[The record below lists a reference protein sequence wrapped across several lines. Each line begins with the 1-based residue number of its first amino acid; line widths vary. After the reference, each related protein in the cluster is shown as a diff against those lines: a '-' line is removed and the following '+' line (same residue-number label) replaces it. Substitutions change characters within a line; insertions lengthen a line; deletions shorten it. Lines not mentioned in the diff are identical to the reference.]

1 MSSFEDKIVL
11 CIEEMLTKN
20 QVRIMQVF
28 AGRITEQF
36 SMREVAKIL
45 NKDSSLVRRATL
57 PLIEQDLLS
66 QVKNKQLVLN
76 YKSNHQELA
85 YVEYL
90 RSKDFFS
97 KSRNRN
103 IEQFANE
110 VITTVQDDD
119 FVLLVF
125 GSAITSEKP
134 GDIDILLIV
143 KDIQQV
149 EPNEKI
155 LFNVARNFHSV
166 TFDINVV
173 CFASVYEMLSTR
185 DQLNVMNEIL
195 NKHVILYGAETFYR
209 LLAKGRK

>member
-1 MSSFEDKIVL
+1 MSSCEDKKVFIV
-11 CIEEMLTKN
+11 LTKN
-20 QVRIMQVF
+20 QARIMQVF
-28 AGRITEQF
+28 TCRITEQF

-45 NKDSSLVRRATL
+45 NKDSSLVRRAMM
-57 PLIEQDLLS
+57 PLIEQGFLN

-76 YKSNHQELA
+76 YRSNHQELS

-90 RSKDFFS
+90 RSNDFLDNPKN
-97 KSRNRN
+97 KS
-103 IEQFANE
+103 IEQFTKEAINIIQE
-110 VITTVQDDD
+110 DS

-125 GSAITSEKP
+125 GSAVISDKP

-155 LFNVARNFHSV
+155 LYNVARNYHSV
-166 TFDINVV
+166 KFDINVV
-173 CFASVYEMLSTR
+173 CFASVYEMLASR
-185 DQLNVMNEIL
+185 EQLNVMNEVL
-195 NKHVILYGAETFYR
+195 NKHIIMHGAETFYR

>member
-1 MSSFEDKIVL
+1 
-11 CIEEMLTKN
+11 MLTKN
-20 QVRIMQVF
+20 QARILQVF

-57 PLIEQDLLS
+57 PLIDQGLLS

-76 YKSNHQELA
+76 YKANHQQLS

-90 RSKDFFS
+90 RSKDFLDKPRN
-97 KSRNRN
+97 KS
-103 IEQFANE
+103 IDQFTKE
-110 VITTVQDDD
+110 SISTIQEDD

-125 GSAITSEKP
+125 GSAVISDKP

-155 LFNVARNFHSV
+155 LYNVARNYHSV
-166 TFDINVV
+166 KFDINVV
-173 CFASVYEMLSTR
+173 CFASVYEMLASR
-185 DQLNVMNEIL
+185 DQLNVMNEVF
-195 NKHVILYGAETFYR
+195 NKHIILHGAETFYR

>member
-1 MSSFEDKIVL
+1 
-11 CIEEMLTKN
+11 MLTKN
-20 QVRIMQVF
+20 QARILQVF

-57 PLIEQDLLS
+57 PLIEQGLLS

-76 YKSNHQELA
+76 YRSNHQVLS
-85 YVEYL
+85 YIEYL
-90 RSKDFFS
+90 RSKDFLS
-97 KSRNRN
+97 KPRNKS
-103 IEQFANE
+103 IGMFAE
-110 VITTVQDDD
+110 EIVGTVQEDD

-125 GSAITSEKP
+125 GSAVTSEKP

-143 KDIQQV
+143 KDVQQV

-155 LFNVARNFHSV
+155 LHNIARNFHSV
-166 TFDINVV
+166 KFDINVV

-195 NKHVILYGAETFYR
+195 NKHIILHGAETFYR
-209 LLAKGRK
+209 LLTNGRK

>member
-1 MSSFEDKIVL
+1 
-11 CIEEMLTKN
+11 
-20 QVRIMQVF
+20 MQVF
-28 AGRITEQF
+28 TCRITEQF

-45 NKDSSLVRRATL
+45 NKDSSLVRRAMM
-57 PLIEQDLLS
+57 PLIEQGFLN

-76 YKSNHQELA
+76 YRSNHQELS

-90 RSKDFFS
+90 RSNDFLDNPKN
-97 KSRNRN
+97 KS
-103 IEQFANE
+103 IEQFTKEAINIIQE
-110 VITTVQDDD
+110 DS

-125 GSAITSEKP
+125 GSAVISDKP

-155 LFNVARNFHSV
+155 LYNVARNYHSV
-166 TFDINVV
+166 KFDINVV
-173 CFASVYEMLSTR
+173 CFASVYEMLASR
-185 DQLNVMNEIL
+185 EQLNVMNEVL
-195 NKHVILYGAETFYR
+195 NKHIIMHGAETFYR

>member
-1 MSSFEDKIVL
+1 
-11 CIEEMLTKN
+11 MLTKN
-20 QVRIMQVF
+20 QARILQVF

-57 PLIEQDLLS
+57 PLIDQGLLS

-76 YKSNHQELA
+76 YKSNHQEIA

-90 RSKDFFS
+90 RNKDFLAKPRN
-97 KSRNRN
+97 KS
-103 IEQFANE
+103 IEQFTKEAISTIQE
-110 VITTVQDDD
+110 DD
-119 FVLLVF
+119 FVLLMF
-125 GSAITSEKP
+125 GSAVISDKP
-134 GDIDILLIV
+134 GDIDILLII

-155 LFNVARNFHSV
+155 LYNAARNYHSV
-166 TFDINVV
+166 KFDINVV
-173 CFASVYEMLSTR
+173 CFASVYEMLASR
-185 DQLNVMNEIL
+185 DQLNVMNEVL
-195 NKHVILYGAETFYR
+195 NKHIILHGAETFYR